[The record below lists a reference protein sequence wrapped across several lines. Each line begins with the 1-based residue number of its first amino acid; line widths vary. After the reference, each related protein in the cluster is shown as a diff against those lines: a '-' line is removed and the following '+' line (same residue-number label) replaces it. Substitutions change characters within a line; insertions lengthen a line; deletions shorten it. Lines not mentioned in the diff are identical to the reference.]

1 MKIKFIVLT
10 AILILLVLLFNSSS
24 EKNTILFDPLEVE
37 IGKEFNQLKTD
48 TPKVVLNYAFFDTTG
63 DSKNNM
69 IIAIGEKTEEEM
81 YYKNIDIV
89 IYDAYNN
96 TFNSKSLKGFE
107 GGTVKINNADFDGN
121 GISEIM
127 FVSENLDK
135 TKNIRIIKNN
145 SGDLIEL
152 FGERNNRGV
161 NGEGL
166 FLDGFKGSLYLKDFN
181 KELNYDLEDYKENYI
196 SSGFFEENGKLI
208 SNKKKICTSHFAEV
222 ELVELSKCYGIKT
235 KQKVKGFD
243 NLDILD
249 EIEILWKFE
258 SGRWIVCEANSLKHG
273 NLMY

>member
-48 TPKVVLNYAFFDTTG
+48 TPKIVLNYAFFDTTG

-81 YYKNIDIV
+81 YYKNIDIL

-166 FLDGFKGSLYLKDFN
+166 FLDGFKGSLYLKDFD

-273 NLMY
+273 NLLY